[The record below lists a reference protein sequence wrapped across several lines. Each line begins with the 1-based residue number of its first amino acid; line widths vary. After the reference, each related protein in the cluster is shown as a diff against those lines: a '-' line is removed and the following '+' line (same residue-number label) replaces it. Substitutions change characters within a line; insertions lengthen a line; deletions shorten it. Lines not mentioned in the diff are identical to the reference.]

1 MDGPSTRL
9 ASHEDLTNGADARG
23 PDEQQRT
30 DAEETDRLPDFQP
43 RARVGYVQEKCD
55 RHHW

>member
-9 ASHEDLTNGADARG
+9 ASHEDLANGADACG

-30 DAEETDRLPDFQP
+30 DAEETDRLPDLEP
-43 RARVGYVQEKCD
+43 RARVGDVQEECD
-55 RHHW
+55 RHH